1 VTEPSAVAPDV
12 VDLPVADVPAS
23 PSPAPSRLAR
33 IRRSPV
39 APKLLFESALIILSV
54 LLGLALNGWQ
64 ERRRERALAEQVVAN
79 FRREISG
86 NVARLRHAEPMH
98 RRLAARLDSASHVR
112 RPDESAFTAF
122 AVLVKGE
129 GVATEPLRDAA
140 WETAVSTGALRLLDY
155 ERASSLSEV
164 YLVQRSALGQTMR
177 LLSDRFLMPQN
188 FDPAARETMLQTHRM
203 LMIEL
208 AGQESY
214 LLELYARALRTMPES
229 PR

>member
-1 VTEPSAVAPDV
+1 VTEPSALAST
-12 VDLPVADVPAS
+12 VADVSTLDVPGAAPPA
-23 PSPAPSRLAR
+23 APSRLAR
-33 IRRSPV
+33 IRHSSV
-39 APKLLFESALIILSV
+39 APKLLFESALIVLSV

-79 FRREISG
+79 FRREISA
-86 NVARLRHAEPMH
+86 NVARLRHAEPLH
-98 RRLAARLDSASHVR
+98 HRLAARLDSASRVR
-112 RPDESAFTAF
+112 RPGESAFVAF
-122 AVLVKGE
+122 AALVPSG
-129 GVATEPLRDAA
+129 GVATDPLGDAA

-164 YLVQRSALGQTMR
+164 YLVQRTALGQTLR

-214 LLELYARALRTMPES
+214 LLELYARTLRTMPQ
-229 PR
+229 R